1 MARGAP
7 VELPADNP
15 ITFRVFDKCMAC
27 VENIDRGEPQGF
39 KQQCDDDFL
48 LTVSVLLLALFS
60 FAAWLIAAKLLPA
73 GWLRLTPYLIY
84 SACPCLQLR
93 PYQRRSLAHML
104 REERAPGGAAR
115 HLWVK
120 LNLREQPGGWASPAS
135 ATAAIAA
142 ARVVSAHGNA
152 GLLSS
157 KAHAWQTSRHFPN
170 WASRVPAYAPML
182 PTLQTCTAM

>member
-48 LTVSVLLLALFS
+48 LTVGVLLGYLMRCLAELLGR
-60 FAAWLIAAKLLPA
+60 AAWQSAASDCQRAGWDDYSRLTCLPLPA
-73 GWLRLTPYLIY
+73 P
-84 SACPCLQLR
+84 ACPCLQLR

-104 REERAPGGAAR
+104 REERAPGGGAR

-120 LNLREQPGGWASPAS
+120 LNRPQQPGAR
-135 ATAAIAA
+135 A
-142 ARVVSAHGNA
+142 ARQRS
-152 GLLSS
+152 LLSHTHCQS
-157 KAHAWQTSRHFPN
+157 Q
-170 WASRVPAYAPML
+170 WA
-182 PTLQTCTAM
+182 CT